1 MVAPH
6 AKVNARSNAGKTSI
20 LNGFT
25 SRVWLT
31 LLVDQLGECTGP
43 RLAGHIRCYVPT
55 YVGQVVKQ
63 TTEFPSKNLCC
74 MNRPIPLASQFCL
87 CHASKRIILGCA
99 MSLTVPELL
108 RRWEAEGNSLS
119 RIPAK
124 E

>member
-1 MVAPH
+1 ML
-6 AKVNARSNAGKTSI
+6 RTYLRRTSSKTD
-20 LNGFT
+20 N
-25 SRVWLT
+25 RVSFK
-31 LLVDQLGECTGP
+31 D
-43 RLAGHIRCYVPT
+43 
-55 YVGQVVKQ
+55 
-63 TTEFPSKNLCC
+63 LCC

-99 MSLTVPELL
+99 MSLTIPELL